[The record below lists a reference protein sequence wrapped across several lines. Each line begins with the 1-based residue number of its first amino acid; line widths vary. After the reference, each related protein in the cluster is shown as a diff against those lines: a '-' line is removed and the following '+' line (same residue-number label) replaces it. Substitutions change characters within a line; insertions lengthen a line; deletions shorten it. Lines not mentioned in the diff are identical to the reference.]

1 MRTRCFICDLKKTD
15 FEEKHLDY
23 NVHVTEDHNVM
34 AYVYYCMY
42 LEDTENPIGEVARHV
57 KQ

>member
-1 MRTRCFICDLKKTD
+1 LKKTD